1 MSHYS
6 KVFNKVPVQIP
17 NRSGFDLSHENLFTA
32 KCGTLYPVLV
42 DTIIPG
48 DSFSLGQSSQIQLPP
63 MATDFYGRV
72 MGKFE
77 AFFVPFR
84 ILYGGW
90 QELITHPVSGDNYPS
105 GTPVGAMARYLPTL
119 VFPKSAC
126 LAGSLADFL
135 GRRSDSVSSDTSDT
149 KENFRNPLPFLAYHK
164 IWQDWY
170 RDSRIQAPAFSKFIS
185 GVTGFQYLPYI
196 TKYGEAPYSFNNID
210 CADGVPAYQLR
221 QRNWEKD
228 YFTNATPKPQAG
240 DPAQLA
246 FDVSDGKR
254 ALTI

>member
-42 DTIIPG
+42 DTILPG

-105 GTPVGAMARYLPTL
+105 GTVPGSKARYLPSL
-119 VFPKSAC
+119 LFSKSLC

-135 GRRSDSVSSDTSDT
+135 GRRADSVSSDTSSS
-149 KENFRNPLPFLAYHK
+149 KEKFLNPLPFLAYHK
-164 IWQDWY
+164 IWNDWY
-170 RDSRIQAPAFSKFIS
+170 RDSRIQAPAFSKYVS
-185 GVTGFQYLPYI
+185 GEFGFRYLPS
-196 TKYGEAPYSFNNID
+196 TTFYGESPQEFVNSAVNCS
-210 CADGVPAYQLR
+210 DGVPSPNYADANYKQ
-221 QRNWEKD
+221 EHHH
-228 YFTNATPKPQAG
+228 Y
-240 DPAQLA
+240 
-246 FDVSDGKR
+246 S
-254 ALTI
+254 